1 MSLVWILLIPYFAIP
16 LILIA
21 VLFGRLKHL
30 NQQQAAPASTLE
42 VLLKTLAAS
51 IAGVGIGGL
60 VFYIILAGPPTLL
73 GDDGFAWLTMTPAI
87 GLGSLAAIATANVVG
102 KRLVAGSKAAAR

>member
-1 MSLVWILLIPYFAIP
+1 MARPQASDQENSVMSLVWILLIPYFAIP

-30 NQQQAAPASTLE
+30 NQQQTAPASTLE

-51 IAGVGIGGL
+51 IAGVGIGGV

-73 GDDGFAWLTMTPAI
+73 GDDGFA
-87 GLGSLAAIATANVVG
+87 
-102 KRLVAGSKAAAR
+102 